1 MKRDYI
7 SEIDRIGTQLADLRT
22 ALAGQAGDAAESA
35 ATYIVPTARQFAWQ
49 FQKESYGLGK
59 AAQRNPSAATGAIVG
74 VMLFGAAVAWL
85 LTASGRERDE

>member
-7 SEIDRIGTQLADLRT
+7 SEIDRIGKQLADLRT
-22 ALAGQAGDAAESA
+22 TLAGQAGDAAESA
-35 ATYIVPTARQFAWQ
+35 ATYIAPKARQFARQ

-74 VMLFGAAVAWL
+74 VMLLGAAVAWL
-85 LTASGRERDE
+85 LATGGGEKDD